1 MNKELITNPIEGKAF
16 LRLKLAYL
24 MSELQ
29 TDTFTRKVYE
39 IETPA
44 GIEVWIERESRLEE
58 PEYFYRLRQY
68 QGDME
73 AKPSINS

>member
-1 MNKELITNPIEGKAF
+1 MNKELITNPIEGKVF

-58 PEYFYRLRQY
+58 PEYFYRLSQY
-68 QGDME
+68 QGNVE
-73 AKPSINS
+73 ATTTNNL